1 MINIIVAMDKNG
13 GIGKDNKLLAHIPED
28 LKHFKDT
35 TDGHTVVMGY
45 STWLSLPKKPLPNR
59 RNIVLTTKDIELD
72 GAVVIHSIDELK
84 DWIDFD
90 DEVFIIGGA
99 KVYEQFLPY
108 ADRMYVTLIEDR
120 FEADTFFPKNL
131 HGYWRM
137 ENYKCLSDV
146 KMNGDSKV
154 DIMFA
159 THVRCRK

>member
-28 LKHFKDT
+28 LKHFKEVT
-35 TDGHTVVMGY
+35 SGHTVVMGY
-45 STWLSLPKKPLPNR
+45 NTWLSLPKKPLPNR

-72 GAVVIHSIDELK
+72 GAEVVHSIDELK

-108 ADRMYVTLIEDR
+108 TDRMYVTHIMDE
-120 FEADTFFPKNL
+120 FEADTFFPRDDEDCWNIISSEL
-131 HGYWRM
+131 VTG
-137 ENYKCLSDV
+137 EIN
-146 KMNGDSKV
+146 
-154 DIMFA
+154 MFF
-159 THVRCRK
+159 TIFDRCRK